1 MQRILSPSR
10 LPSLRSAFLPSFRAF
25 SSSPAASSSD
35 ASPVASTSSAP
46 SPAAPETSPAPAEA
60 GPAYF
65 IPRSRFGELPVYA
78 DIRNG
83 GARHLTVVRKVQGDL
98 DAFRRD
104 LASFLSGA
112 TTSYLKPHSQQ
123 LVIKGDWVRET
134 KEFLAA
140 RGF

>member
-1 MQRILSPSR
+1 MQRTLFPTR

-46 SPAAPETSPAPAEA
+46 STAAPATSPAPSEA
-60 GPAYF
+60 ALRYF
-65 IPRSRFGELPVYA
+65 VPRSRFGELPVYA

-83 GARHLTVVRKVQGDL
+83 GSRYLTVVRKVQGDL
-98 DAFRRD
+98 DALHRD
-104 LASFLSGA
+104 LKSSLSGA
-112 TTSYLKPHSQQ
+112 TISHLKPHCQQ
-123 LVIKGDWVRET
+123 IVLKGDWVRET
-134 KEFLAA
+134 KAFLAS